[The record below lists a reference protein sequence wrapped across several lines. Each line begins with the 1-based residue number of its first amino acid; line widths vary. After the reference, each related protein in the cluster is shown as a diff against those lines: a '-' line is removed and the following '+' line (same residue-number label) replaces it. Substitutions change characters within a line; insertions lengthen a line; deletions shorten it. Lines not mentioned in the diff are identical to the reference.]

1 MCCQLSCSHTV
12 QGTFKV
18 ITDKLSRIR
27 EFVAEVVSSNP
38 MHAKFIHASLESLR
52 TTDADDLNEYL
63 SFCLA
68 CGMSLEQVANCYNTI
83 VTDTQTEQV
92 YFLRNKKY
100 RYSTFDEVAG
110 HVYFDADYM
119 QKYMCGLAVSSFLWP
134 NHNAIHQFFLEF
146 FPKDV
151 GGTYLE
157 VGPGHG
163 YYFMKAAVLGQFD
176 RLVGIDI
183 SPASIRM
190 TGEIID
196 YFGIRKMYNGR
207 VQLIEADFLNQ
218 DLSDENISII
228 AMGEVLE
235 HVERPEEFLSRL
247 RALCGGKTT
256 LYLTTCVNAPAID
269 HIYLFESVNQLES
282 MIGSAGLQIDKSL
295 HVPYTGKTLEEC
307 MDQRLAIN
315 VAYFLSRAQ

>member
-1 MCCQLSCSHTV
+1 MA
-12 QGTFKV
+12 
-18 ITDKLSRIR
+18 TDEPLLIK
-27 EFVAEVVSSNP
+27 EFVAEVLSSNP
-38 MHAKFIHASLESLR
+38 MHAKFIRASLESLR
-52 TTDADDLNEYL
+52 NTDAEDLNEYL

-68 CGMSLEQVANCYNTI
+68 CHMSLEQVADCYNTI
-83 VTDTQTEQV
+83 VTDTQTEQI

-100 RYSTFDEVAG
+100 RYSTFDEVAD
-110 HVYFDADYM
+110 HVYFDAGYM
-119 QKYMCGLAVSSFLWP
+119 QRYMCGLAVSSFLWP
-134 NHNAIHQFFLEF
+134 NHNAIHQFFLES

-163 YYFMKAAVLGQFD
+163 YYFMKAATLGQFD
-176 RLVGIDI
+176 RLVGVDI

-196 YFGIRKMYNGR
+196 YFGIRKEYNGR

-218 DLSDENISII
+218 NLSDKNISVI

-247 RALCGGKTT
+247 RGLCGEKTT

-269 HIYLFESVNQLES
+269 HIYLFESVDQLES
-282 MIGSAGLQIDKSL
+282 MIRSAGLQIIKSIY
-295 HVPYTGKTLEEC
+295 VPYTGKTIEEC
-307 MDQRLAIN
+307 VNQRLAVN
-315 VAYFLSRAQ
+315 VAYFLGRAQ